1 MRPATRSER
10 KSVDTATGIDVL
22 IVEDHHLLADGLASA
37 FCRAGLTA
45 RVLYPHGGADV
56 LARVRELRP
65 SLVLLDVDLGMP
77 DGDADAA
84 VPGIVDA
91 AVDVALLTGSRDR
104 DAIARCLEAG
114 ALTMISKAETLDRVI
129 EVVQRLLNGGPPPGR
144 EERNALVAERRE
156 RELRRARRLA
166 PFAKLSPREAH
177 VLRALADGRSVET
190 VAVESYVS
198 VATVRSQVRSIL
210 LKLDVNSQLAA
221 VAVARQTGWL
231 DGADGVSD

>member
-1 MRPATRSER
+1 
-10 KSVDTATGIDVL
+10 VL
-22 IVEDHHLLADGLASA
+22 IVEDHRLLGDGLAGA
-37 FCRAGLTA
+37 LCRAGVAA
-45 RVLYPHGGADV
+45 RVVYPQQVADV
-56 LARVRELRP
+56 LACVRQLRP
-65 SLVLLDVDLGMP
+65 SLVLLDVDLGMR
-77 DGDADAA
+77 DGNGDAA
-84 VPGIVDA
+84 VPGIVDE

-114 ALTMISKAETLDRVI
+114 ALTLISKAETLDRVI
-129 EVVQRLLNGGPPPGR
+129 EVVQSLLNGDAPPGR

-156 RELRRARRLA
+156 RELRRARQLA
-166 PFAKLSPREAH
+166 PFAKLSPREAD

-221 VAVARQTGWL
+221 VAVARQSGWL
-231 DGADGVSD
+231 DGAGAGGG